1 VPSYVVAKRGTVQEW
16 TIEGTYVEPTT
27 WEIFSPAEIRLSQ
40 IQQRRFNVL
49 DRTQEKI
56 RIAMQLQ
63 EDLQAIALFTTT
75 ASGNTAN
82 NAISTSTSGCDKD
95 FLNKVSAIIMDHDL
109 PCYSFLM
116 RFASFKDIRTWGTAE
131 LDPVSMREII
141 ETGLRGNIWGIDIVV
156 NRLVL
161 TGTVFSLSEPR
172 FFGVMPIRTEVMLM
186 PDDSPKEAK
195 IGYVGYEELGMSAV
209 NANGVSTGTHN

>member
-1 VPSYVVAKRGTVQEW
+1 MPSYVVAKRGTVQEW

>member
-63 EDLQAIALFTTT
+63 EDQQALALFTTT

-82 NAISTSTSGCDKD
+82 NAISNSTSGCDKD

-209 NANGVSTGTHN
+209 NANGVSKGTHN

>member
-1 VPSYVVAKRGTVQEW
+1 
-16 TIEGTYVEPTT
+16 
-27 WEIFSPAEIRLSQ
+27 
-40 IQQRRFNVL
+40 
-49 DRTQEKI
+49 
-56 RIAMQLQ
+56 
-63 EDLQAIALFTTT
+63 
-75 ASGNTAN
+75 
-82 NAISTSTSGCDKD
+82 
-95 FLNKVSAIIMDHDL
+95 MDHDL
-109 PCYSFLM
+109 PCYAFLM

-156 NRLVL
+156 NRLVT

-195 IGYVGYEELGMSAV
+195 IGYVGYEELGMAAI
-209 NANGVSTGTHN
+209 NANGVSKGTHN